1 MKELKN
7 MVIVEETIN
16 TGFIN
21 EHGKVVTS
29 SKTKRKALGKEYA
42 EKVIKTD
49 ETIKIIGPAYEV
61 IRKIGGKTIR
71 QVLTLEEA
79 ESIEGVKTN
88 QTVIDFNPQ
97 KEEVENKVTDSEPE
111 KTEESTEKKK
121 AGRKPKEEKE

>member
-29 SKTKRKALGKEYA
+29 SKTKRKAMGKEYA

-61 IRKIGGKTIR
+61 IRKIGCKTIR

-79 ESIEGVKTN
+79 ESIESVKTN

-97 KEEVENKVTDSEPE
+97 KEEVKKPE
-111 KTEESTEKKK
+111 KEKKEK
-121 AGRKPKEEKE
+121 EIKPKKEKVEKPKEEKE

>member
-7 MVIVEETIN
+7 MVIVEETMT
-16 TGFIN
+16 TGYVN
-21 EHGKVVTS
+21 EHSKVVAI
-29 SKTKRKALGKEYA
+29 SKTKRKAMGKEYA
-42 EKVIKTD
+42 EKVVKTD

-79 ESIEGVKTN
+79 EAIEGVKTN

>member
-88 QTVIDFNPQ
+88 QTVIDFKPQ
-97 KEEVENKVTDSEPE
+97 KEEVKKPE
-111 KTEESTEKKK
+111 KEKKEK
-121 AGRKPKEEKE
+121 EIKPKKEKVEKPKEEKE